1 MNFSSLVKRT
11 TQHRRFPASFLILGF
26 LLTTA
31 IYWPG
36 LSGSFF
42 FDDNPNIVDNKGV
55 QPTNASLPS
64 LINAALSSP
73 SSEFKRPLSSLTFAA
88 NYLLTGLDP
97 YWMKLTN
104 LVIHLLNGWLL
115 FLLTRILIAVAQ
127 KPAPTDRQHVGTIAA
142 LIACAWMLLPINL
155 TDVLYV
161 VQRMESLANLFVL
174 MGLIGYVAGRK
185 RMLAK
190 IDGPSPSQFQSDWAG
205 LGICATSIAL
215 FTVIGLLAK
224 ETAVMLPLYAFLIEW
239 ILFGFR
245 KRTATLSQDTHA
257 RDWRLVTLYAIGL
270 LIPLVVGLTWLLPGL
285 LKPESWATRDFTLNT
300 RLLSEARIVV
310 DYIIWTLSPTP
321 DALSFYHD
329 NFVVSTSLW
338 HPWTTL
344 PCIVILA
351 AMALLVPMLRQ
362 RWPLVSLG
370 IALFL
375 GAHLLTATILPL
387 ELVYEHRNYFAS
399 FGLLL
404 AVIPMLTTGMW
415 RQAPQSAQS
424 FILARSATLIMLML
438 LWTFETAITAVAWS
452 SPLSLA
458 ETLASRAPN
467 SPRAEYELG
476 RTYIIY
482 SHYDPSS
489 PFTALAYAPLERAAA
504 LPHSSILPEQALI
517 FMNARMHLPLK
528 DAWWDSMIGKLKSRP
543 AGVQD
548 ESSLGALTECAR
560 DHGCDL
566 PPWRMIDAYLAAL
579 SHPNPSARLLSMYGD
594 YAWNV
599 LGDRALGKRMA
610 EGAVNA
616 APNEPTYRITLIRML
631 VALGQTSEAMRS
643 YRQLALMNVG
653 GRLDGELKDLLD
665 TIEARSPPIST
676 TRS

>member
-1 MNFSSLVKRT
+1 M
-11 TQHRRFPASFLILGF
+11 ILG
-26 LLTTA
+26 LALTAA

-55 QPTNASLPS
+55 QPTDASLPS

-104 LVIHLLNGWLL
+104 LVIHLLNGWLV
-115 FLLTRILIAVAQ
+115 FLLARALIALAQ
-127 KPAPTDRQHVGTIAA
+127 RAVTIETQRTGVIAA
-142 LIACAWMLLPINL
+142 LIACGWMLLPINL
-155 TDVLYV
+155 TGVLYV

-185 RMLAK
+185 LMLTQSNN
-190 IDGPSPSQFQSDWAG
+190 PFSSQFRSDWG
-205 LGICATSIAL
+205 GFGICAASLAI
-215 FTVIGLLAK
+215 FTLIGLLAK

-239 ILFGFR
+239 VLFGFYR
-245 KRTATLSQDTHA
+245 RPITPSQNTHL
-257 RDWRLVTLYAIGL
+257 REWRLISLYTIGL
-270 LIPLVVGLTWLLPGL
+270 LIPLIVGLAWLLPSL
-285 LKPESWATRDFTLNT
+285 LRPESWATRNFTLST

-310 DYIIWTLSPTP
+310 DYIIWTLLPTP
-321 DALSFYHD
+321 HALSFYHD
-329 NFVVSTSLW
+329 NFVISTGLW

-344 PCIVILA
+344 PCILILV
-351 AMALLVPMLRQ
+351 AMAGLVLVLRQ
-362 RWPLVSLG
+362 RRPLASLG

-404 AVIPMLTTGMW
+404 AVVPLLTTGLS
-415 RQAPQSAQS
+415 RQASQPAQG
-424 FILARSATLIMLML
+424 FILARSTTLATLLL
-438 LWTFETAITAVAWS
+438 LWTFETAITAIAWS

-458 ETLASRAPN
+458 ETLATRAPG

-489 PFTALAYAPLERAAA
+489 PFTAMAYAPLERAAA
-504 LPHSSILPEQALI
+504 LPDSSILPQQALI
-517 FMNARMHLPLK
+517 FMNSRMHLPLK
-528 DAWWDSMIGKLKSRP
+528 DAWWTSMIEKLKSRP
-543 AGVQD
+543 PGVQD
-548 ESSLGALTECAR
+548 ESSLGALTDCAR
-560 DHGCDL
+560 DHDCDL
-566 PPWRMIDAYLAAL
+566 PPQHMIDAYLAAL
-579 SHPNPSARLLSMYGD
+579 SHPNPSARLLAMYGD

-599 LGDRALGKRMA
+599 LDDRDLGVRMA
-610 EGAVNA
+610 EKAVKA
-616 APNEPTYRITLIRML
+616 DPSETTYRITLIRMR
-631 VALGQTSEAMRS
+631 VVLGQTSEAMCG
-643 YRQLALMNVG
+643 YQQLALMNVG
-653 GRLDGELKDLLD
+653 GRLDQELKSLLD
-665 TIEARSPPIST
+665 MIEAHSQPAST
-676 TRS
+676 TKP

>member
-1 MNFSSLVKRT
+1 MNFSRFIKQAI
-11 TQHRRFPASFLILGF
+11 QHRWPIAGLLILGF
-26 LLTTA
+26 ILTAA

-42 FDDNPNIVDNKGV
+42 FDDFPNIVDNKGV
-55 QPTNASLPS
+55 QPTDASLPS

-115 FLLTRILIAVAQ
+115 FLLARSLIAVAQ
-127 KPAPTDRQHVGTIAA
+127 KTAANHTQRTDAVAA
-142 LIACAWMLLPINL
+142 FIACGWMLLPINL
-155 TDVLYV
+155 TGVLYV

-174 MGLIGYVAGRK
+174 MGLIGYMAGRK
-185 RMLAK
+185 RMLS
-190 IDGPSPSQFQSDWAG
+190 DGDDPSSSSQSKSDWGG
-205 LGICATSIAL
+205 LGICTASIAF
-215 FTVIGLLAK
+215 FTLIGLLAK

-239 ILFGFR
+239 VLFGFR
-245 KRTATLSQDTHA
+245 KRPATTSQVTHP
-257 RDWRLVTLYAIGL
+257 RDLRLISLYVIGL
-270 LIPLVVGLTWLLPGL
+270 LTPFVVGLTWLLPGL
-285 LKPESWATRDFTLNT
+285 LRPASWATRDFTLST

-310 DYIIWTLSPTP
+310 DYVIWTLLPTP
-321 DALSFYHD
+321 NALSFYHD
-329 NFVVSTSLW
+329 NFVISTGLW

-351 AMALLVPMLRQ
+351 AMALLVPILRQ
-362 RWPLVSLG
+362 RWPLASLG
-370 IALFL
+370 VALFL

-404 AVIPMLTTGMW
+404 AVVPLLAKGIGSHS
-415 RQAPQSAQS
+415 PQPTRS
-424 FILARSATLIMLML
+424 FVLARSAALVVLML
-438 LWTFETAITAVAWS
+438 LWAFETAITAAAWG

-458 ETLASRAPN
+458 ETLATRAPD

-482 SHYDPSS
+482 SHYDPRS

-528 DAWWDSMIGKLKSRP
+528 DAWWDSMIKKLKSRP

-560 DHGCDL
+560 DHDCEL
-566 PPWRMIDAYLAAL
+566 PPQRMVDAYLAAL

-594 YAWNV
+594 YAWNT
-599 LGDRALGKRMA
+599 LGDRELGLRMTDA
-610 EGAVNA
+610 AVKA
-616 APNEPTYRITLIRML
+616 SPNEPAYRITKIRML
-631 VALGQTSEAMRS
+631 AAQGRDMEAKQALK
-643 YRQLALMNVG
+643 QLQSLNIG
-653 GRLDGELKDLLD
+653 GRLNDELTQLSNLPGL
-665 TIEARSPPIST
+665 R
-676 TRS
+676 